1 VNADDEIRTDPKPP
15 DVVLD
20 RDRVPQL
27 IGAAMLAADNDDDDL
42 RRDLILDEFT
52 WILDGWDDHGQATVE
67 VIARRDGRLLG
78 SVRLHWSRLLP

>member
-27 IGAAMLAADNDDDDL
+27 IGAAMLAADPDDDDL
-42 RRDLILDEFT
+42 RRDVLLGHFG
-52 WILDGWDDHGQATVE
+52 WMLDGWDDHGFATVE
-67 VIARRDGRLLG
+67 VVARRDGRVLG
-78 SVRLHWSRLLP
+78 SVRLHWSNLS